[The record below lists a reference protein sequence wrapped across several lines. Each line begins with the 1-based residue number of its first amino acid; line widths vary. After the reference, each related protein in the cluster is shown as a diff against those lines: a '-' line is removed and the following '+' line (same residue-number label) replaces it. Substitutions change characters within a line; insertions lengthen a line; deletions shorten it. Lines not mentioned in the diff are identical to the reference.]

1 MSFYL
6 FERGS
11 FMGFRQSYFPGIV
24 VLKYCVMVN
33 VSVYDYYFD
42 LFNNNG
48 MRMVSSLGMIE
59 DNFRGLV
66 IHHLIDKLIL
76 DQNILD

>member
-1 MSFYL
+1 
-6 FERGS
+6 
-11 FMGFRQSYFPGIV
+11 MGFRQSYFPGIV
-24 VLKYCVMVN
+24 VLKYFVMVN
-33 VSVYDYYFD
+33 VGIYDFYFD